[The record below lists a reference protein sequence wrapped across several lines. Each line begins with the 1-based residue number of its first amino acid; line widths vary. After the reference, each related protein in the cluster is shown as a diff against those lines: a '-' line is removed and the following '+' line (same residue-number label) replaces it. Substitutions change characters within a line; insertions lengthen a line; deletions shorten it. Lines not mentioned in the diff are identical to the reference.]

1 MSGEYQGFWSY
12 VHADDNNDGGR
23 ISQLA
28 RDVVDEYE
36 MLTGEKI
43 ELFLD
48 RDAIEWGSKWRD
60 EIDEGLGTV
69 AFFIP
74 VITPRYVRSA
84 ECRREFNAFARR
96 LGERRLK
103 ELLLPL
109 HYVDVPGLDSK
120 PGNEEL
126 DDSVLLMIRDF
137 QIKDWREL
145 RHVDRSSKE
154 YRQAVTD
161 IAQHLAMVNRRAEE
175 THLMDVI
182 DVKTNDDE
190 SDELGLIDR
199 MVRFEEAL
207 PDFLTT
213 NKEITAEIE
222 TIGDIAVKTTDD
234 LNKTEQRGGFAPKLI
249 LIKRMAAQLKGPTD
263 RISANVNSFVSQI
276 HDIDD
281 GLRAMVEQVKAEA
294 KNSPEEEQA
303 VEGFFQSIREMSTSA
318 HTALDSLQGMI
329 NALTESEKISRDLRP
344 AIRRL
349 RHALTTMVEAR
360 EITDSWMDLIE
371 APDAD

>member
-1 MSGEYQGFWSY
+1 MSGEYRGFWSY
-12 VHADDNNDGGR
+12 VHADDNTDGGR

-48 RDAIEWGSKWRD
+48 KDAIEWGDKWRD
-60 EIDEGLGTV
+60 EIDGGLGTV

-74 VITPRYVRSA
+74 VITPRYVRSV

-96 LGERRLK
+96 LGERSLK

-109 HYVDVPGLDSK
+109 HYVDVPGLDPKVS
-120 PGNEEL
+120 NEEVEDPML
-126 DDSVLLMIRDF
+126 HMVRDF

-145 RHVDRSSKE
+145 RHVDSNSRE

-161 IAQHLAMVNRRAEE
+161 IAQHLVMVNRRAEE
-175 THLMDVI
+175 EHLTEALE
-182 DVKTNDDE
+182 VKTNEDE
-190 SDELGLIDR
+190 SDEPGLLDR
-199 MVRFEEAL
+199 MATFEVAM
-207 PDFLTT
+207 PDFAKTT
-213 NKEITAEIE
+213 EGITAEIKI
-222 TIGDIAVKTTDD
+222 IGNIAVKTTDD
-234 LNKTEQRGGFAPKLI
+234 LNKSGQHGGFAPKLL
-249 LIKRMAAQLKGPTD
+249 LIKRMAGQLKGPTD
-263 RISANVNSFVSQI
+263 RISAHVNSYVAQI

-281 GLRAMVEQVKAEA
+281 GLRVMVEQVKAEVQDR
-294 KNSPEEEQA
+294 PEEKQA
-303 VEGFFQSIREMSTSA
+303 VETFLGSIRELSTSA
-318 HTALDSLQGMI
+318 HTALDSIQGMI
-329 NALTESEKISRDLRP
+329 DSLAVPETMSRDLRP

-349 RHALTTMVEAR
+349 RQVLTTMVEAR

-371 APDAD
+371 DG